1 MNLRL
6 HCPHCKNRV
15 EPADFNERQQVT
27 CAACGSSFRLDDIST
42 ADLPSHLGSYRVL
55 GEIARGGMGRIVR
68 IHDEAF
74 DRPLAMKVL
83 LERGD
88 DRLAERFLRE
98 AKLTGQLQHP
108 GIPPVQEMG
117 KLEDGRPYFIMK
129 LIEGQSLADMLWSP
143 GSRVNESREMS

>member
-1 MNLRL
+1 MSLPNPDSARRQAAKVASPDSTVKSPDSPL
-6 HCPHCKNRV
+6 HDP
-15 EPADFNERQQVT
+15 
-27 CAACGSSFRLDDIST
+27 
-42 ADLPSHLGSYRVL
+42 DLPGRLGRYRIL
-55 GEIARGGMGRIVR
+55 GEIARGGMGRVMR

-88 DRLAERFLRE
+88 DRLADRFLRE

-117 KLEDGRPYFIMK
+117 KLENGRP
-129 LIEGQSLADMLWSP
+129 
-143 GSRVNESREMS
+143 